1 MLDDGLLIPVR
12 LGARVAEQIK
22 DAGRLNSPSAIQP
35 TEDAEVRRAT
45 RVIQMGRAVDST
57 I

>member
-1 MLDDGLLIPVR
+1 
-12 LGARVAEQIK
+12 VAEQIK

-35 TEDAEVRRAT
+35 TEDAEMRSAT
-45 RVIQMGRAVDST
+45 RVAQAGRVVEST

>member
-1 MLDDGLLIPVR
+1 
-12 LGARVAEQIK
+12 VAEQIK

-35 TEDAEVRRAT
+35 TEDAEMRSAT
-45 RVIQMGRAVDST
+45 RVIQAGGVVEST

>member
-35 TEDAEVRRAT
+35 TEDADMRSAMCVLQACGNWES
-45 RVIQMGRAVDST
+45 I

>member
-1 MLDDGLLIPVR
+1 
-12 LGARVAEQIK
+12 VAEQIK

-35 TEDAEVRRAT
+35 TEDAEMRSATGVIRAYWNWES
-45 RVIQMGRAVDST
+45 I